1 MICLDEFREPMILD
15 EHPFK
20 MPTTVILEA
29 ADKEE
34 LVLDQ
39 LSLRYTK
46 LIDEW
51 QAQER
56 DRFHTRETR
65 YDAEHPEPSFPI
77 LVSHPKQSVK
87 ARPDIIL
94 LDGRRA
100 TMLDHHRIQTR
111 CGIQEIL
118 TLDIAQG
125 FRKRPGHTRLC
136 PSCGGKHLPTRLSPS
151 PAPRPSS
158 PPIPCQKCHADLH
171 SSSYFEDQDT
181 LVCRCCG
188 NRYHRPL
195 PSLTT
200 METDANDQSITDW
213 LYANAAQEERSSA
226 RPESEEPSDD
236 TPFLTETVEESPV
249 DMSEDS
255 DSLPSLEEAD
265 HDGISPY
272 DEDVTV
278 SELPETTPISM
289 DELQQIFHLLN
300 HPEERETQL
309 SQPSVVQHLMAL
321 AEHRMTDPS
330 NHEEFKEVFG
340 KVVSEEISSLS
351 DLLHEPA
358 YHLFQMAHSPIRQ
371 ALIDQAVQHKDNP
384 DTRMAVWAA
393 AGRLVRECPLPW
405 LASFSINRTAMPP
418 NREARTQFLL
428 DQQAQAKAHVQ
439 PIVEWLLRLSTEDLA
454 TLAGDPE
461 STHPFLH
468 HPDPSVFEGTDT
480 LMAGLITYL
489 ANGLQRFREKRT
501 GCRVKAADHGLAV
514 ETLQAIAIQSG
525 QLPAPGHSKTQVP
538 ASPSSQAAKV

>member
-1 MICLDEFREPMILD
+1 MICLDEFRELMILD

-20 MPTTVILEA
+20 MPTTVILEP

-39 LSLRYTK
+39 LALRYTK

-65 YDAEHPEPSFPI
+65 YDGEHPEPSFPI
-77 LVSHPKQSVK
+77 LVSHTKQSLK

-100 TMLDHHRIQTR
+100 TMLDHQRIQTR

-118 TLDIAQG
+118 TLETAQG
-125 FRKRPGHTRLC
+125 LRKRPGYTRLC
-136 PSCGGKHLPTRLSPS
+136 PSCGGKHLPTRLSSTPTD
-151 PAPRPSS
+151 RPSNQ
-158 PPIPCQKCHADLH
+158 PIPCQKCHADLH

-188 NRYHRPL
+188 MRYHRPL
-195 PSLTT
+195 QSLTT
-200 METDANDQSITDW
+200 IETDANDQVITDW
-213 LYANAAQEERSSA
+213 LHTNAIHEDGHTS
-226 RPESEEPSDD
+226 RPEADETSDD
-236 TPFLTETVEESPV
+236 TTFLDEPLEESPV
-249 DMSEDS
+249 DLSEDP
-255 DSLPSLEEAD
+255 DLLSLQEGTEQ
-265 HDGISPY
+265 DGISPY
-272 DEDVTV
+272 DDDVTV
-278 SELPETTPISM
+278 AELPETTPISM

-300 HPEERETQL
+300 HPEERDSHM
-309 SQPSVVQHLMAL
+309 SQPSVVQHLIAL
-321 AEHRMTDPS
+321 AEHRMTDLN

-358 YHLFQMAHSPIRQ
+358 YNLFQMAHSPMRQ
-371 ALIDQAVQHKDNP
+371 ALIDQALQQKDNP

-393 AGRLVRECPLPW
+393 AGRLVKECQLPW
-405 LASFSINRTAMPP
+405 LSSFSINRTAMPP

-428 DQQAQAKAHVQ
+428 DQQAQAKANVQ
-439 PIVEWLLRLSTEDLA
+439 PIVEWLLQLSADDLA

-489 ANGLQRFREKRT
+489 ANGLQRFREKQT

-514 ETLQAIAIQSG
+514 ETLRAIAIQSG
-525 QLPAPGHSKTQVP
+525 QLPAPGHSKAQVP
-538 ASPSSQAAKV
+538 A